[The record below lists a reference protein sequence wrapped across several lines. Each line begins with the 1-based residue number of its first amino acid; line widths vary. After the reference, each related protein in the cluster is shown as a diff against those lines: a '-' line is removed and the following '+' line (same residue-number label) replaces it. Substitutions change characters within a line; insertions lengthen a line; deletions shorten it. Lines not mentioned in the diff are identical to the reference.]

1 MKAIIP
7 TLVLVIGLLDA
18 SVFAVDTKGE
28 TGTVW
33 GVVFTAD
40 ADGGRSVVTG
50 AKISLIGPA
59 TRETEADAAGKY
71 LFDALPRGSYKLKA
85 QAPGMVATRTVVI
98 AVGTVSEAALEMKVD
113 VVSAS
118 TTVTATTDE
127 LGTEEPG
134 GSNTVGGSAINNV
147 PNLNERFE
155 GLLPLI
161 PGVVRGP
168 DGVINMNGA
177 RSSQSGSLVNSAD
190 VSDPA
195 TGATAINIPI
205 DVVSSVQVFSTP
217 YDPEYGRFTGAV
229 SDVETRP
236 GDFNK
241 FHTSVQHLLPRF
253 RRLNG
258 SIMGLAAVTP
268 RVTFT
273 GPILKDRIA
282 FTQSFD
288 YRFERTPVHS
298 LPPLQSDTKLES
310 FDSYTQVDLKI
321 NQKQTA
327 TASFALFPQKLDYFG
342 LNTFTPQESTPNL
355 HQRGYQ
361 TYIQH
366 RYVTGSGSLLT
377 SQLSFR
383 RFDAHV
389 LPNSGAPYELLVET
403 TEGGFFNHQQR
414 NTSRVEWQEIFQSH
428 PHHFHGSHELRA
440 GIDFAH
446 SSYDGHEQFLPVEIV
461 GVAGYPL
468 ERIQFGP
475 FSNFSVDQNEAA
487 WFVGAKWTL
496 SNRLTFD
503 LGLRFDQDSVTGSIH
518 TAPRAGF
525 VLALTSDGKTVLK
538 GGAGLFFDRVPL
550 DIPALPHL
558 PGRTVVGLNPFGQ
571 TLTSTAYVNVISGG
585 LRNPRSEVWN
595 LELDRKILNN
605 LIVRVAYQQRNTV
618 HDFVLTP
625 LTFGPT
631 GLLSLANRGSDFYR
645 EFQVTGRYQIGH
657 TKLNASYV
665 RSRAFGDLNDFNQFF
680 GNNAQAVI
688 QPNQRGRLPFDAP
701 NRFLAWAEIA
711 GPWKLTLAPALDAH
725 TGFPYSLVNQS
736 REFVGPRNARR
747 FPRFIATDF
756 QITRRIPLP
765 IKERHAVIGFA
776 VFNVFNRS
784 NPRDVQNDID
794 SYRFTDFFNGVG
806 RTFRGK
812 FVLEF

>member
-1 MKAIIP
+1 MVMKAIIP
-7 TLVLVIGLLDA
+7 TLALVIGLLDA
-18 SVFAVDTKGE
+18 SVLAADTKGE
-28 TGTVW
+28 TGTVR

-40 ADGGRSVVTG
+40 ADGGRSVVPG

-59 TRETEADAAGKY
+59 TRATEADAAGKY
-71 LFDALPRGSYKLKA
+71 AFDALPPGSYNLKA
-85 QAPGMVATRTVVI
+85 QAPGMIATHTVVI
-98 AVGTVSEAALEMKVD
+98 AVGTVSEAPLEMKVD
-113 VVSAS
+113 VVSES
-118 TTVTATTDE
+118 TTVTATADA
-127 LGTEEPG
+127 LGTEEPA
-134 GSNTVGGSAINNV
+134 GSNAVGGSAVNNM

-168 DGVINMNGA
+168 GGVINMNGA

-205 DVVSSVQVFSTP
+205 DVVSSVHVFSTP

-258 SIMGLAAVTP
+258 SIMGLASVTP

-288 YRFERTPVHS
+288 YRFERTPVDS

-366 RYVTGSGSLLT
+366 RYVTGSGNLLT

-383 RFDAHV
+383 RFDADV

-428 PHHFHGSHELRA
+428 AHHFHGSHELRA

-475 FSNFSVDQNEAA
+475 FSNFSVDQNETA
-487 WFVGAKWTL
+487 WFVGDKWTL

-503 LGLRFDQDSVTGSIH
+503 LGLRFDQDSVTGSIN

-605 LIVRVAYQQRNTV
+605 LMVRVAYQQRNTV

-645 EFQVTGRYQIGH
+645 EFQVTGRY
-657 TKLNASYV
+657 
-665 RSRAFGDLNDFNQFF
+665 
-680 GNNAQAVI
+680 
-688 QPNQRGRLPFDAP
+688 
-701 NRFLAWAEIA
+701 
-711 GPWKLTLAPALDAH
+711 
-725 TGFPYSLVNQS
+725 
-736 REFVGPRNARR
+736 
-747 FPRFIATDF
+747 
-756 QITRRIPLP
+756 
-765 IKERHAVIGFA
+765 
-776 VFNVFNRS
+776 
-784 NPRDVQNDID
+784 
-794 SYRFTDFFNGVG
+794 
-806 RTFRGK
+806 
-812 FVLEF
+812 

>member
-1 MKAIIP
+1 MKDLIP
-7 TLVLVIGLLDA
+7 TLVVVIGALAASLLA
-18 SVFAVDTKGE
+18 SDTKAE
-28 TGTVW
+28 TGTVQ

-40 ADGGRSVVTG
+40 GAGGRSVVPG
-50 AKISLIGPA
+50 AKVSLTGPA
-59 TRETEADAAGKY
+59 VRETEADATGKY
-71 LFDALPRGSYKLKA
+71 AFPALPPGSYKLTA
-85 QAPGMVATRTVVI
+85 HAPGMIATQTVAVVVAT
-98 AVGTVSEAALEMKVD
+98 VSQAPLEMKVE

-118 TTVTATTDE
+118 TTVTATADG
-127 LGTEEPG
+127 LGTAEPA
-134 GSNTVGGSAINNV
+134 GSNTVGESEV
-147 PNLNERFE
+147 RDMPNLSERFDS
-155 GLLPLI
+155 LLPLI
-161 PGVVRGP
+161 PGVVRGR
-168 DGVINMNGA
+168 DGVINLNGA

-229 SDVETRP
+229 SDVETRT

-258 SIMGLAAVTP
+258 SIMGLASVTP

-273 GPILKDRIA
+273 GPIVKDRIA

-288 YRFERTPVHS
+288 YRFERTPVDS

-310 FDSYTQVDLKI
+310 FDSYTQIDLRI
-321 NQKQTA
+321 NQRQTA

-342 LNTFTPQESTPNL
+342 LNTFTPQQSTPNL
-355 HQRGYQ
+355 HERGYQ
-361 TYIQH
+361 TYVQH
-366 RYVTGSGSLLT
+366 RYATGSGDLLT

-383 RFDAHV
+383 RFDADV
-389 LPNSGAPYELLVET
+389 LANSGAPYELRVET
-403 TEGGFFNHQQR
+403 TEGGFFNRQQR
-414 NTSRVEWQEIFQSH
+414 QTSRVEWQEIFQSH
-428 PHHFHGSHELRA
+428 PHGFHGSHELKA

-446 SSYDGHEQFLPVEIV
+446 SSYDGHQEFLPVEIV

-475 FSNFSVDQNEAA
+475 ASRLSVGQNETA
-487 WFVGAKWTL
+487 WFGSDKWMP
-496 SNRLTFD
+496 SKRLTFD
-503 LGLRFDQDSVTGSIH
+503 LGLRFDQDSVTGSIN

-525 VLALTSDGKTVLK
+525 GLALTGDGKTVLK
-538 GGAGLFFDRVPL
+538 GGAGLFYDRVPL
-550 DIPALPHL
+550 DIPAFPQL

-571 TLTSTAYVNVISGG
+571 ILNSTDYVNHIAGG
-585 LRNPRSEVWN
+585 LRNPRSEVWS
-595 LELDRKILNN
+595 LELDRKILSN
-605 LIVRVAYQQRNTV
+605 LLLRVAYQQRSTV

-625 LTFGPT
+625 LAFGPT
-631 GLLSLANRGSDFYR
+631 GLLSLANRGSDSYR
-645 EFQVTGRYQIGH
+645 EFQVTGRYQMGH
-657 TKLNASYV
+657 TAVSASYV

-680 GNNAQAVI
+680 GNNPQAVI

-711 GPWKLTLAPALDAH
+711 GPWKLTLTPALDAH

-736 REFVGPRNARR
+736 REFVGPRNERR
-747 FPRFIATDF
+747 FPRFVSTDV
-756 QITRRIPLP
+756 QISRRIPLP
-765 IKERHAVIGFA
+765 VKEHHAVIGFA

-784 NPRDVQNDID
+784 NPRDVQNDVD
-794 SYRFTDFFNGVG
+794 SYRFHEFFNGVS

>member
-7 TLVLVIGLLDA
+7 TVVLVIGLLGA
-18 SVFAVDTKGE
+18 SVFAADTKGE
-28 TGTVW
+28 TGTVR

-40 ADGGRSVVTG
+40 ADGGRSIVPG

-71 LFDALPRGSYKLKA
+71 VFDALPPGSYKLKA
-85 QAPGMVATRTVVI
+85 QAPGMIAIHTVVI
-98 AVGTVSEAALEMKVD
+98 AVGAVSEAPLEMKVD
-113 VVSAS
+113 VVSES
-118 TTVTATTDE
+118 TTVTATADA
-127 LGTEEPG
+127 LGTEEPAG
-134 GSNTVGGSAINNV
+134 NNTVGGSAVNNV

-155 GLLPLI
+155 GLLPLL

-258 SIMGLAAVTP
+258 SIMGLASVTP

-288 YRFERTPVHS
+288 YRFERTPVNS

-310 FDSYTQVDLKI
+310 FDSYTQLDLKI

-355 HQRGYQ
+355 HERGYQ
-361 TYIQH
+361 TYVQH
-366 RYVTGSGSLLT
+366 RYLTGAGNLLT
-377 SQLSFR
+377 SQMSFR
-383 RFDAHV
+383 RFDADV
-389 LPNSGAPYELLVET
+389 LPNSAAPYELLVET
-403 TEGGFFNHQQR
+403 TEGGFFNRQQR
-414 NTSRVEWQEIFQSH
+414 NTSRVEWQEILQSH
-428 PHHFHGSHELRA
+428 PHQLHGSHELRA

-446 SSYDGHEQFLPVEIV
+446 SSYDGHEQFLPVEIA

-468 ERIQFGP
+468 QRIQFGP
-475 FSNFSVDQNEAA
+475 FSNFSVDQNETA
-487 WFVGAKWTL
+487 WFVGDKWTL
-496 SNRLTFD
+496 SNQLTFD
-503 LGLRFDQDSVTGSIH
+503 LGLRFDQDSVTGSVN

-525 VLALTSDGKTVLK
+525 GLALTSDGKTVLK

-550 DIPALPHL
+550 DIPAFPHL
-558 PGRTVVGLNPFGQ
+558 PGRTVVGLNPFGR

-595 LELDRKILNN
+595 LELDRKILNH
-605 LIVRVAYQQRNTV
+605 LLVRVAYQQRNTV
-618 HDFVLTP
+618 RDFVLTP

-631 GLLSLANRGSDFYR
+631 GVLSLANRGSDFYR
-645 EFQVTGRYQIGH
+645 EFQVTGRYQMGH
-657 TKLNASYV
+657 TTLNASYV

-680 GNNAQAVI
+680 GNNPQAVI

-736 REFVGPRNARR
+736 REFVGPRNERQ

-756 QITRRIPLP
+756 QISRRIPLP

-794 SYRFTDFFNGVG
+794 SYRFNEFFNGVS

>member
-7 TLVLVIGLLDA
+7 TLALVIGLLDA
-18 SVFAVDTKGE
+18 SVLAADTKGE
-28 TGTVW
+28 TGTVR

-40 ADGGRSVVTG
+40 ADGGRSVVPG

-59 TRETEADAAGKY
+59 TRATEADAAGKY
-71 LFDALPRGSYKLKA
+71 AFDALPPGSYNLKA
-85 QAPGMVATRTVVI
+85 QAPGMIATHTVVI
-98 AVGTVSEAALEMKVD
+98 AVGTVSEAPLEMKVD
-113 VVSAS
+113 VVSES
-118 TTVTATTDE
+118 TTVTATADA
-127 LGTEEPG
+127 LGTEEPA
-134 GSNTVGGSAINNV
+134 GSNAVGGSAVNNM

-168 DGVINMNGA
+168 GGVINMNGA

-205 DVVSSVQVFSTP
+205 DVVSSVHVFSTP

-258 SIMGLAAVTP
+258 SIMGLASVTP

-288 YRFERTPVHS
+288 YRFERTPVNS

-327 TASFALFPQKLDYFG
+327 TASFALFPQKLDHFG

-355 HQRGYQ
+355 HERGYQ

-366 RYVTGSGSLLT
+366 RYLTGSGNLLT

-383 RFDAHV
+383 RFDADV

-446 SSYDGHEQFLPVEIV
+446 SSYDGHEQFLPVEIA
-461 GVAGYPL
+461 GLAGYPL

-475 FSNFSVDQNEAA
+475 FSNFSVDQNETA
-487 WFVGAKWTL
+487 WFVGDKWTL

-503 LGLRFDQDSVTGSIH
+503 LGLRFDQDSVTGSIN

-525 VLALTSDGKTVLK
+525 VLALTSDGKTVFK

-550 DIPALPHL
+550 DIPAFPHL

-595 LELDRKILNN
+595 LELDRKILNT
-605 LIVRVAYQQRNTV
+605 LLVRVAYQQRNTV

-625 LTFGPT
+625 LTFGST

-645 EFQVTGRYQIGH
+645 EFQVTGRYQMGH
-657 TKLNASYV
+657 TTLNAAYV

-680 GNNAQAVI
+680 GNNPQAVI
-688 QPNQRGRLPFDAP
+688 QTNQRGRLPFDAP

-711 GPWKLTLAPALDAH
+711 GPWKLTLTPALDAH

-747 FPRFIATDF
+747 FPRFISTDF
-756 QITRRIPLP
+756 QISRRIPLP

-794 SYRFTDFFNGVG
+794 SHRFNEFFNGVS

>member
-1 MKAIIP
+1 MKGIIG
-7 TLVLVIGLLDA
+7 TLALVIGLLDA
-18 SVFAVDTKGE
+18 GVFAADTKGE
-28 TGTVW
+28 TGTVR

-40 ADGGRSVVTG
+40 ADGGRSVVPG

-71 LFDALPRGSYKLKA
+71 RFDTLPPGSYNLKA
-85 QAPGMVATRTVVI
+85 QASGMTATHTVVV
-98 AVGTVSEAALEMKVD
+98 AVGTVSEAPLEMKVN

-118 TTVTATTDE
+118 TTVTATADA
-127 LGTEEPG
+127 LGTAEPA
-134 GSNTVGGSAINNV
+134 GSNSVGGSAVNNV
-147 PNLNERFE
+147 PSLNERFE
-155 GLLPLI
+155 DLLPLI

-168 DGVINMNGA
+168 NGVINMNGA

-217 YDPEYGRFTGAV
+217 YNPEYGRFTGAV
-229 SDVETRP
+229 SDVETRL

-241 FHTSVQHLLPRF
+241 FHTSIQHLLPRF

-258 SIMGLAAVTP
+258 SIMGLASVTP

-288 YRFERTPVHS
+288 YRFERTPVDS

-327 TASFALFPQKLDYFG
+327 TVSFALFPQKLDYFG

-355 HQRGYQ
+355 HERGYQ

-366 RYVTGSGSLLT
+366 RYLTGSGNLLT

-383 RFDAHV
+383 RFDADV
-389 LPNSGAPYELLVET
+389 IPNSGAPYELLVET

-428 PHHFHGSHELRA
+428 PHPFHGSHELRA

-446 SSYDGHEQFLPVEIV
+446 GSYDGHEQFLPVEIV
-461 GVAGYPL
+461 GIAGYPL

-475 FSNFSVDQNEAA
+475 FSNFSVDQNETA
-487 WFVGAKWTL
+487 WFAGDKWTL

-503 LGLRFDQDSVTGSIH
+503 LGLRFDQDSVTSSIN

-550 DIPALPHL
+550 AIPAFPKL

-595 LELDRKILNN
+595 LELDRKIRHN
-605 LIVRVAYQQRNTV
+605 LLVRVAYQQRNTV

-625 LTFGPT
+625 LSFGPT

-645 EFQVTGRYQIGH
+645 EFQVTGRYQMGH
-657 TKLNASYV
+657 TALNASYV
-665 RSRAFGDLNDFNQFF
+665 RSTAFGDLNDFNQFF
-680 GNNAQAVI
+680 GNNPQAVI
-688 QPNQRGRLPFDAP
+688 QPNQRGRLPFDAR
-701 NRFLAWAEIA
+701 NRVLAWAEIA
-711 GPWKLTLAPALDAH
+711 GPWKLILAPALDAH

-736 REFVGPRNARR
+736 REFVGPRNERR
-747 FPRFIATDF
+747 FPRFISTDI
-756 QITRRIPLP
+756 QISRRIPLP

-794 SYRFTDFFNGVG
+794 SYRFNEFFNGVS